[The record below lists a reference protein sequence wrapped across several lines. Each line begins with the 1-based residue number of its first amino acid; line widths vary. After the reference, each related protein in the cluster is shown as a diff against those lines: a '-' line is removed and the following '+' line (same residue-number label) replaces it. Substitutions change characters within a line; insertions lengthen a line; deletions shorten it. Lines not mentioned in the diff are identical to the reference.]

1 MTTCNCEPK
10 LKLRCENVSKTFIQK
25 GNQEVP
31 VIRDVTLDV
40 YENEFL
46 VILGTVRQVHA
57 VEDLRRAGN
66 ARHRIRDA

>member
-25 GNQEVP
+25 GNQKSP
-31 VIRDVTLDV
+31 SSATSLDV
-40 YENEFL
+40 CKRVSGHPRPGQYTL
-46 VILGTVRQVHA
+46 C
-57 VEDLRRAGN
+57 RAGN